1 MTDRL
6 SNLHFAAGSRKKKK
20 RIGRGQGSGH
30 GGTSTRGHK
39 GQGSRSG
46 SGQKRNFEGGQM
58 PLVRRLPKYG
68 FTPVNRID
76 YAVVNVERLQ
86 SLVDTK
92 KITDGVVTPAVL
104 FSLGV
109 VSDKRMP
116 VKVLGNGV
124 ITAALTVTA
133 HKFSKSAIE
142 KISAAGGSTKELV
155 DEKAAAPQQ

>member
-1 MTDRL
+1 
-6 SNLHFAAGSRKKKK
+6 
-20 RIGRGQGSGH
+20 
-30 GGTSTRGHK
+30 
-39 GQGSRSG
+39 
-46 SGQKRNFEGGQM
+46 M
-58 PLVRRLPKYG
+58 PLVRRLPKFG

-76 YAVVNVERLQ
+76 YAVINVEKLQ
-86 SLVDTK
+86 VLVDAK
-92 KITDGVVTPAVL
+92 KITDGVVTPEVL
-104 FSLGV
+104 YALGV

-116 VKVLGNGV
+116 VKVLGNGD